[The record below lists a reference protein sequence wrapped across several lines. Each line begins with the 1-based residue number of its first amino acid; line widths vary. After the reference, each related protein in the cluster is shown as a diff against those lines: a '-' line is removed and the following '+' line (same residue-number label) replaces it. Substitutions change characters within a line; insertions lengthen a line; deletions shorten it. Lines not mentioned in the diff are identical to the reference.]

1 MAWVGPRGYHICKV
15 VIFSVFFATT
25 LGRKLKARGSL
36 ALAGSEVIG
45 RGANFPVGDMG
56 CGLIGKLRVG
66 VWAKFC
72 VRAAENGSKAGSV
85 MLQQWRKEGG
95 RGGGKGGKG
104 VGGWATV
111 KAILGQ
117 NTNKVVQ

>member
-1 MAWVGPRGYHICKV
+1 MGKVLRKSRRKWFKGGLSDVTAVEERRG
-15 VIFSVFFATT
+15 
-25 LGRKLKARGSL
+25 R
-36 ALAGSEVIG
+36 
-45 RGANFPVGDMG
+45 
-56 CGLIGKLRVG
+56 
-66 VWAKFC
+66 
-72 VRAAENGSKAGSV
+72 
-85 MLQQWRKEGG
+85 

>member
-1 MAWVGPRGYHICKV
+1 MKCSAPVYV
-15 VIFSVFFATT
+15 YV
-25 LGRKLKARGSL
+25 LGCM
-36 ALAGSEVIG
+36 G
-45 RGANFPVGDMG
+45 RF
-56 CGLIGKLRVG
+56 LIGSWGAGL
-66 VWAKFC
+66 WAKLC
-72 VRAAENGSKAGSV
+72 VRAGETGSKAGSV